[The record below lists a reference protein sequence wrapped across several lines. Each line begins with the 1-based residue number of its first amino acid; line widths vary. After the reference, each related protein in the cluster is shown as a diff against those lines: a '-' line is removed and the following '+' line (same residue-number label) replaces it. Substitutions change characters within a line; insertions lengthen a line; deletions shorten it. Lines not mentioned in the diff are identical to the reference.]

1 MDKIKIRMIAYGGIL
16 TGLVLVSTM
25 FLQIPNTQGG
35 YVNLGDGVIF
45 ASAMILGPFAG
56 VVGALG
62 SVLADLFAGYP
73 HYAPA
78 TFVIKGLMGLI
89 AGLMLKSG
97 KGGNY
102 FFTAF
107 TFFVCEVIMVSGYFL
122 YETVLFGLQYSLPS
136 ILPNIIQAIAG
147 IAVGLASIPIVKK
160 IFESEKWS
168 VN

>member
-1 MDKIKIRMIAYGGIL
+1 MKKIRIRMIAYGGIL
-16 TGLVLVSTM
+16 VGLVLVSTM

-45 ASAMILGPFAG
+45 ASAMILGPFAA

-62 SVLADLFAGYP
+62 SVLADIFAGYP

-78 TFVIKGLMGLI
+78 TFIIKGLMGLV
-89 AGLMLKSG
+89 AGLMLKSS

-102 FFTAF
+102 IFTAF
-107 TFFVCEVIMVSGYFL
+107 TFLICELIMVSGYFL
-122 YETVLFGLQYSLPS
+122 YETALFGLQYSLPS